1 MALSG
6 KAMIDLRPIVY
17 VVGRILIVLAILMLA
32 PAIIDYRAGLANGS
46 DFFQSAILTGGL
58 GMLLSL
64 ATTNGLGQGLSLR
77 QAYLL
82 TVSIWGL
89 IPVFGGLPFMLGE
102 PHLSFT
108 DAYFEAASGF
118 TTTGSTV
125 IRGLDELPPGMN
137 LWRGMLNSFGG
148 LGIAFV
154 AMIFLPVM
162 RVGGMQYFK
171 TEGFDTFGKALPRA
185 TDIARQLVIVYFG
198 LTVICVATYRAL
210 GMEPLDAVVCGLATI
225 ATGGFSPMDASFSKY
240 PGAMEYAGALFMIL
254 GSLPYIRFVQL
265 LNGSPRPLWHDPQAR
280 TYLRWIGYAVGSVT
294 LWRVLTSDMAVE
306 PAFREALFNLVSIM
320 SSTGFGS
327 GSFSSWGGY
336 MLVVAFVVGVIG
348 ACSGSSAAGLSV
360 FRVQVAGSALAA
372 AIRQIAMPSRVVPVK
387 YDGRN
392 VDEDVINGLIL
403 FISGYI
409 LLLGVLSVA
418 LTLMGVDI
426 YSAIWAIWT
435 SIGNI
440 GYGFGPMVAR
450 TGTFVDYPDAAIW
463 VMSLAM
469 ILGRLGL
476 LAILVILLPRFWRA

>member
-1 MALSG
+1 
-6 KAMIDLRPIVY
+6 MIDIRPIIY
-17 VVGRILIVLAILMLA
+17 VVGRILVVLAILMLA
-32 PAIIDYRAGLANGS
+32 PAIIDHRAGLPNGI
-46 DFFQSAILTGGL
+46 DFLQSAILTGGL
-58 GMLLSL
+58 GVLLSI
-64 ATTNGLGQGLSLR
+64 ATTNALGQGLSVR

-82 TVSIWGL
+82 TVAIWAV
-89 IPVFGGLPFMLGE
+89 IPVFGGLPLMLGA

-125 IRGLDELPPGMN
+125 IVGLDALPPGAN

-198 LTVICVATYRAL
+198 LTVACAATYRAL
-210 GMEPLDAVVCGLATI
+210 GMDELSAVVNGMATI
-225 ATGGFSPMDASFSKY
+225 ATGGFSNSDMSFAKY

-254 GSLPYIRFVQL
+254 GSLPYIRYVQL
-265 LNGSPRPLWHDPQAR
+265 VNGQARPLWRDSQVRA
-280 TYLRWIGYAVGSVT
+280 YLRWIAYAVGSVT
-294 LWRVLTSDMAVE
+294 LWRVLTSDMALE
-306 PAFREALFNLVSIM
+306 DAFREALFNLVSIM
-320 SSTGFGS
+320 SSTGFFS
-327 GSFSSWGGY
+327 GSFASWGGY
-336 MLVVAFVVGVIG
+336 MLVVAFVIGVIG

-360 FRVQVAGSALAA
+360 FRVQVAGSALSAA
-372 AIRQIAMPSRVVPVK
+372 VRQIAMPSRVIPVK

-392 VDEDVINGLIL
+392 VEEDVINGLIL

-418 LTLMGVDI
+418 LTLMGVDM
-426 YSAIWAIWT
+426 YSAVWAIWT

-440 GYGFGPMVAR
+440 GYGFGPLVAR
-450 TGTFVDYPDAAIW
+450 TGTFVDFPDAAIW

-476 LAILVILLPRFWRA
+476 LAILVVLLPRFWRA